1 MQRQGLVQA
10 FRQTAGR
17 RLVPIL
23 QLMLERL
30 EGGEG
35 LVVLRT
41 VVGALETL
49 PPHRLLKVRAWPGNS
64 PRSRACA
71 IDTVAPGRGGGR
83 PSARTRPEPL
93 AAIYDHQKPLGN
105 IEAPLDQGPEERG
118 QHLGSRCPPTKPRNR
133 FVPRHRDAQRDDHRR
148 LGERLAVQHEGHN
161 VLAPERS
168 RWSSYGVSSRSA

>member
-1 MQRQGLVQA
+1 MIDLRTALLHERVDRLEAVRRLQRPAQHAVHSEAMQRQGLVEA

-49 PPHRLLKVRAWPGNS
+49 PPRRKVRL
-64 PRSRACA
+64 
-71 IDTVAPGRGGGR
+71 IGRPLLRPPGGR
-83 PSARTRPEPL
+83 
-93 AAIYDHQKPLGN
+93 N
-105 IEAPLDQGPEERG
+105 
-118 QHLGSRCPPTKPRNR
+118 
-133 FVPRHRDAQRDDHRR
+133 
-148 LGERLAVQHEGHN
+148 
-161 VLAPERS
+161 
-168 RWSSYGVSSRSA
+168 

>member
-41 VVGALETL
+41 VVGALEKGGYDVQNGIKAGGETGA
-49 PPHRLLKVRAWPGNS
+49 P
-64 PRSRACA
+64 
-71 IDTVAPGRGGGR
+71 TV
-83 PSARTRPEPL
+83 
-93 AAIYDHQKPLGN
+93 Q
-105 IEAPLDQGPEERG
+105 
-118 QHLGSRCPPTKPRNR
+118 
-133 FVPRHRDAQRDDHRR
+133 
-148 LGERLAVQHEGHN
+148 
-161 VLAPERS
+161 
-168 RWSSYGVSSRSA
+168 

>member
-49 PPHRLLKVRAWPGNS
+49 PPHRLLTLGQVTHHVLARVPLTPLHQGA
-64 PRSRACA
+64 
-71 IDTVAPGRGGGR
+71 VAEGLPHG
-83 PSARTRPEPL
+83 RPEPL
-93 AAIYDHQKPLGN
+93 AAIDDHQKPLGN
-105 IEAPLDQGPEERG
+105 IEAPARRKDRRNGVNTC
-118 QHLGSRCPPTKPRNR
+118 SFSVSVSTKPR
-133 FVPRHRDAQRDDHRR
+133 HRLSPVIVMPSATTIVASAH
-148 LGERLAVQHEGHN
+148 
-161 VLAPERS
+161 VLPSSTRATTSSPERS
-168 RWSSYGVSSRSA
+168 RSWSSRSFVALA